1 MRLTDIFSTDKQI
14 ADKTRAEQPDY
25 TKTAA
30 VNRQIRSMVPG
41 QTIQGEIVSKNGGEI
56 QIRLADDMVMN
67 ARLEQNMNLDVGK
80 NMTFEVRNN
89 GKSLTLSPLF
99 ANTATDANT
108 LKALDMALLP
118 INDTTVEMTKLLM
131 DAGLSVD
138 KNSLQQVYREIN
150 AFPDAKLSDIVD
162 LHKLSLPV
170 NAENVEQI
178 ASYKNLT
185 HQIISS
191 MTDVTNELNFVI
203 SSMVS
208 TKDIEGAAKLY
219 GEILSLVEDAGL
231 VQEAPAD
238 SLEGENSE
246 QNEINSK
253 IIIEESVENLQKE
266 NPDAKLY
273 DTKFSDTENPNLNIS
288 MKYSDTVINMTDT
301 TGKSAAAS
309 ALSLLEEI
317 AGKSMEENSE
327 SNADNV
333 ILSENDAEASKALAD
348 SLSRITGQ
356 RISPDT
362 EQSTLIRLAD
372 ESIKRALTEHDTGL
386 LKRLLGDTG
395 LRKAVNES
403 LQKEWTLK
411 PEDVADSK
419 KVEALYS
426 RLDRQLRNLSQALE
440 NAGQTSQNAYKAVTN
455 MAQNV
460 DFLQQ
465 LNQMYAYVQLPLRL
479 NQGNAHGDLY
489 VYTNKKNLSVKDG
502 KVSALL
508 HLDMEHLGPV
518 DVYVAMENSN
528 VSTNF
533 YVQDDSM
540 LDFLSKHMDI
550 LTERLKKRGYNCTF
564 GLQVRGT
571 HEEKEGGVKTLLK
584 QDGHVALAQYAFDV
598 RA

>member
-1 MRLTDIFSTDKQI
+1 MRLADIFSTDKQI
-14 ADKTRAEQPDY
+14 TDKQRTEQPDY

-56 QIRLADDMVMN
+56 QIRLADDMIMN
-67 ARLEQNMNLDVGK
+67 AKLEQNMNLEVGK

-89 GKSLTLSPLF
+89 GRALTLSPLF
-99 ANTATDANT
+99 ANTATAANT

-118 INDTTVEMTKLLM
+118 VNETTVEMTKLM
-131 DAGLSVD
+131 MEAGLSVD

-150 AFPDAKLSDIVD
+150 SYSDTRISDIVD
-162 LHKLSLPV
+162 LHRLSLPV
-170 NAENVEQI
+170 NAENIEQI

-185 HQIISS
+185 HQIIYG
-191 MTDVTNELNFVI
+191 MTDVANELNSVI
-203 SSMVS
+203 NSMVS
-208 TKDIEGAAKLY
+208 AGDIEGAAKLY
-219 GEILSLVEDAGL
+219 SQILSLVGENNPMP
-231 VQEAPAD
+231 QEAATEAY
-238 SLEGENSE
+238 SAEGKSE
-246 QNEINSK
+246 QNIINTNISETQANVADNAK
-253 IIIEESVENLQKE
+253 IIIEESYT
-266 NPDAKLY
+266 DA
-273 DTKFSDTENPNLNIS
+273 
-288 MKYSDTVINMTDT
+288 VINMVETADK
-301 TGKSAAAS
+301 GAAAS

-317 AGKSMEENSE
+317 AISTED
-327 SNADNV
+327 A
-333 ILSENDAEASKALAD
+333 AEAPGALAD
-348 SLSRITGQ
+348 RLSGITGKN
-356 RISPDT
+356 IPSYT
-362 EQSTLIRLAD
+362 EQSILIKIAN
-372 ESIKRALTEHDTGL
+372 ESIQKALSEHDTGL
-386 LKRLLGDTG
+386 LKKLLGDPG
-395 LRKAVNES
+395 LQKAVNEG
-403 LQKEWTLK
+403 LQKAWTLK
-411 PEDVADSK
+411 PEDVADSG
-419 KVEALYS
+419 KVEELYS
-426 RLDRQLRNLSQALE
+426 RLDRQLRGLSQALE

-455 MAQNV
+455 MTQNV

-489 VYTNKKNLSVKDG
+489 VYTNKKNLSAKDG

-540 LDFLSKHMDI
+540 LDFLSEHMDI
-550 LTERLKKRGYNCTF
+550 LTARLKKRGYNCTF

-571 HEEKEGGVKTLLK
+571 DEEKEGGVKTLLK
-584 QDGHVALAQYAFDV
+584 RQDGHVAMAQYAFDV